1 MINKIRC
8 FKKSQLARFPSIY
21 IFGSLLAACN
31 SSGGENS
38 TAEVVTTRVALS
50 GAVVK
55 GPLSGALVYADSD
68 GDGEP
73 DGDPIMTSSDGSYTL
88 YSTNPNATII
98 ATSGPNTVD
107 TSSGETLTGITLK
120 APAGSSVV
128 TPATTI
134 LEAQPNI
141 EPSQLAV
148 ALGIPTTAA
157 DGSPIDLMSFNPYAA
172 DADPA
177 AALAVEKASQQVMVT
192 IQAVSAAAEGAGMD
206 IEDAFEQAMASVA
219 EVVSAVA
226 EKIDVSSAESIIDA
240 EASISSGETEKF
252 DFSDTQV
259 LQEISAV
266 VQEKVV
272 EIAAADSTIIIDE
285 AAFSTV
291 LESAMTAVENVNAKI
306 ETVSDLTSEESMG
319 VFATLTD
326 VASEI
331 KAAAI
336 AEVLEPGSGA
346 ALVTFTDAAKVDTAA
361 DEAALDVL
369 ENLEA
374 AKTAFEDIYESF
386 LEEFPIDEEI
396 LASVVDQTSDLVDAP
411 IDYDGLESDD
421 AVTIVADILDDNVKL
436 PAEDDLIG
444 SEDLLNEDKLEDEGL
459 ESDAVIVSGGGGG
472 AAAVVYSEENV
483 SLDYTIISKVMSG
496 SNSIVKFYANI
507 SNMKLDKGINGLSA
521 FTLDVQPIDGW
532 NNSVDALTG
541 NVAFNWTNS
550 LTLKNDAEVTNG
562 VISTNNSLANGN
574 AGKVAFISSQDV
586 SAGAG
591 MLLLGTLTFDP
602 KDSVTDISA
611 LVTSTYS
618 DGTGDLAS
626 QTLTMD
632 LY

>member
-1 MINKIRC
+1 MINNIRLV
-8 FKKSQLARFPSIY
+8 KKEQGIRIPTVFVL
-21 IFGSLLAACN
+21 GSLLTACN
-31 SSGGENS
+31 SSDSTNS
-38 TAEVVTTRVALS
+38 NTEGTVARVALT

-73 DGDPIMTSSDGSYTL
+73 DGDPIMTAGDGSYTL

-134 LEAQPNI
+134 LEAQPDI
-141 EPSQLAV
+141 EPAQLAV
-148 ALGIPTTAA
+148 ALGIPTIAA

-206 IEDAFEQAMASVA
+206 VEDAFEQAMASVA
-219 EVVSAVA
+219 QVVSEVA
-226 EKIDVSSAESIIDA
+226 ETIDVSSAESIL
-240 EASISSGETEKF
+240 EAQDSISTGETEKF

-259 LQEISAV
+259 LQDISAV

-272 EIAAADSTIIIDE
+272 EIAAADTSIVIDE

-306 ETVSDLTSEESMG
+306 ETVTDLTSEESMG

-331 KAAAI
+331 KAAAE

-346 ALVTFTDAAKVDTAA
+346 ELVTFTDASKVDSAA
-361 DEAALDVL
+361 DAAALDVL

-374 AKTAFEDIYESF
+374 AKIAFEDIYESF
-386 LEEFPIDEEI
+386 LEEFPVDEEI
-396 LASVVDQTSDLVDAP
+396 LASVVDNVLDIEDPLEGYDDHTTDDGLITPGDTLTEDAKPLTEDDASAIEDLLGEDE
-411 IDYDGLESDD
+411 DLESDI
-421 AVTIVADILDDNVKL
+421 A
-436 PAEDDLIG
+436 
-444 SEDLLNEDKLEDEGL
+444 
-459 ESDAVIVSGGGGG
+459 IVSGGGGG
-472 AAAVVYSEENV
+472 GGGGGAVVYSEESV
-483 SLDYTIISKVMSG
+483 TLDYTTISKGMSG
-496 SNSIVKFYANI
+496 SDRKVEFFANI
-507 SNMKLDKGINGLSA
+507 SNIKIDKGINGLSA
-521 FTLDVQPIDGW
+521 FTLDVQPTNGW
-532 NNSVDALTG
+532 SSSVDALTG
-541 NVAFNWTNS
+541 NMAFNWTNS
-550 LTLKNDAEVTNG
+550 LSLQNDAAVTNG
-562 VISTNNSLANGN
+562 VISTNNSLSNSN
-574 AGKVAFISSQDV
+574 VGKVTFISSQDV
-586 SAGAG
+586 SGGQG

-602 KDSVTDISA
+602 KDGVSDISA
-611 LVTSTYS
+611 LVTSTYR
-618 DGTGDLAS
+618 GETGDIVS